1 MGNTL
6 IQRILLLSNLCM
18 RSNIPTPFWNRERNN
33 RSTPKG
39 SRSTPKGSRS
49 TPKGSRSTP
58 KGSRNLNVL
67 WVVLVSLLTACGG
80 NRRIAEVPV
89 VDVFASGVTGALDAT
104 SSAPNPTHP
113 NPLTDYLNNWMGTPY
128 RYGGTT
134 RNGIDCSGLVLNTY
148 RDLYGLQMPRRAREQ
163 ASVGKNVRKTRLT
176 PGDLVFFKTGL
187 RERHVGIYLGNKQ
200 FAHASESQG
209 VRVSSI
215 DEPYW
220 SKRYWKASRVIR

>member
-1 MGNTL
+1 MRGN
-6 IQRILLLSNLCM
+6 IS
-18 RSNIPTPFWNRERNN
+18 TPFWKRERNN

-39 SRSTPKGSRS
+39 SRH
-49 TPKGSRSTP
+49 
-58 KGSRNLNVL
+58 LNVL

-89 VDVFASGVTGALDAT
+89 VDVFTSGHVTGALDAA
-104 SSAPNPTHP
+104 SSAQNPTHP
-113 NPLTDYLNNWMGTPY
+113 DPLTDYLNNWMGTPY
-128 RYGGTT
+128 HYGGTT

-163 ASVGKNVRKTRLT
+163 ASVGKSVRKTRLT

-187 RERHVGIYLGNKQ
+187 RDRHVGIYLGNKQ
-200 FAHASESQG
+200 FVHASESRG